1 MTNLAYERDLTSM
14 KFAILKGVYHAKIV
28 LMMAEDL
35 AVQPHQLRRHLIE
48 TLDMITLESIAPRY
62 DAAKTFDE
70 PDEIKKALGY
80 ELYTRFIPIIP
91 VHVMDNACYKAKSL
105 IRDGYY
111 EPDAI
116 IEAKKYIAG
125 EVFA

>member
-1 MTNLAYERDLTSM
+1 MTDLVYERNLTSM
-14 KFAILKGVYHAKIV
+14 KFAILKGVYHAKLV

-35 AVQPHQLRRHLIE
+35 NIQPHQLRKHLIE

-62 DAAKTFDE
+62 DVAKTCIE

-80 ELYTRFIPIIP
+80 DLYTRYIPIIP
-91 VHVMDNACYKAKSL
+91 IEVMDEACRTAKKMVQ
-105 IRDGYY
+105 DGYY

-116 IEAKKYIAG
+116 IAAKQYISI
-125 EVFA
+125 EVFS